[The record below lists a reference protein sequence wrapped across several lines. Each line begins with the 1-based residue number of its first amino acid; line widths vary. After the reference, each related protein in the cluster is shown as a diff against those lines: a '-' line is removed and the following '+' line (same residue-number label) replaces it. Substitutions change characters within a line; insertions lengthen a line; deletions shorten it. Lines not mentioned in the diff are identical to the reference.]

1 MKQYSRERTGL
12 KLTFVFYPVHQYFSN
27 WVPQTYAGFSS
38 IHCKEFKAGF
48 SSIHCKNLKL
58 CFNFD
63 ALKENVRMF

>member
-1 MKQYSRERTGL
+1 MHWAQAYLCVLSCVP
-12 KLTFVFYPVHQYFSN
+12 VFLN

-58 CFNFD
+58 YFNFD